1 MHDARQ
7 PTTVLRQ
14 SRSQVFAS
22 QLMMDDDGCSHSP
35 HDSSFCC
42 SCTHKKMGNNE
53 DDRNKDKEKQSTR
66 ESETKSNAEGTEAK
80 DDGAEDQVTAR
91 CENAS
96 PERVTDEELSA
107 INVIRSDSNCSQ
119 NNLEEY
125 LQTVQPGAIAV
136 TGPDHDE
143 PDERRLAIPK
153 HILAE
158 RLHTS
163 VERASLEDR
172 IDSARAGENDVKP
185 GAVAVPGP
193 DSDDGRRV
201 NRVVIPKRV
210 LAERLQHSTERD
222 ESRIT
227 RDKSDCEME
236 DVDETPQTERTSCE
250 DEMADCDGIESTEQ
264 IDQEEETP

>member
-1 MHDARQ
+1 MHDTRQ

-22 QLMMDDDGCSHSP
+22 QLMMHDDGCSHSP

-91 CENAS
+91 F
-96 PERVTDEELSA
+96 
-107 INVIRSDSNCSQ
+107 IRSDSNCSQ

-172 IDSARAGENDVKP
+172 IDSARAGENDFKP

-193 DSDDGRRV
+193 DSDDGRHV
-201 NRVVIPKRV
+201 NRVVTPKRV